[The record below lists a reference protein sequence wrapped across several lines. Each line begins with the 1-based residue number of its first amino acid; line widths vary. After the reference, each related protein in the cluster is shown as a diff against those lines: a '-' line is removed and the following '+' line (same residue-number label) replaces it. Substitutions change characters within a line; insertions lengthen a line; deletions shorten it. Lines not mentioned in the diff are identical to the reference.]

1 MKILLTGGHFSPA
14 YTIIKE
20 LTKRGNS
27 VAIAGRKYTFEGEN
41 IEAFEYEVSR
51 KEDIPFFEIK
61 TGRLQRK
68 FTKYTI
74 FSIFKIISGFYD
86 SFKILLKFKPDIVLT
101 FGGYIGFPIAYASFM
116 LGIPVVLHEQTQ
128 KAGLSGKA
136 ISWIAS
142 RICISYESS
151 QKYFNQRKT
160 TFTGNPI
167 RDEIFKTNKK
177 IPVEKGYKIVY
188 ITGGSSGSHFLN
200 QLIPKILLKL
210 LKDFTVILQSGDNV
224 SFNDY
229 EELEKVKRDLPLE
242 LKRRYILKKFVYP
255 EEIGNIFE
263 ISDIVVSRAGI
274 NTVGELLAL
283 GKVSLLIPLP
293 HGQKGEQLENANL
306 IKDAGIGD
314 FIEEKDADP
323 ETVYLKIKEMIEKRS
338 EYEKNKSRLQS
349 LIPKDAAVKILNV
362 IKEVYFEKIEQKKA

>member
-142 RICISYESS
+142 RICISY
-151 QKYFNQRKT
+151 
-160 TFTGNPI
+160 
-167 RDEIFKTNKK
+167 
-177 IPVEKGYKIVY
+177 
-188 ITGGSSGSHFLN
+188 
-200 QLIPKILLKL
+200 
-210 LKDFTVILQSGDNV
+210 
-224 SFNDY
+224 
-229 EELEKVKRDLPLE
+229 
-242 LKRRYILKKFVYP
+242 
-255 EEIGNIFE
+255 
-263 ISDIVVSRAGI
+263 
-274 NTVGELLAL
+274 
-283 GKVSLLIPLP
+283 
-293 HGQKGEQLENANL
+293 
-306 IKDAGIGD
+306 
-314 FIEEKDADP
+314 
-323 ETVYLKIKEMIEKRS
+323 
-338 EYEKNKSRLQS
+338 
-349 LIPKDAAVKILNV
+349 
-362 IKEVYFEKIEQKKA
+362 

>member
-1 MKILLTGGHFSPA
+1 MKILITGGHFSPA
-14 YTIIKE
+14 YKIIKE

-27 VAIAGRKYTFEGEN
+27 VAVAGRKYTFEGEN
-41 IEAFEYEVSR
+41 IESFEYEVSG

-61 TGRLQRK
+61 TGRFQRK

-74 FSIFKIISGFYD
+74 FSIFKIIYGFYD
-86 SFKILLKFKPDIVLT
+86 SFKILLNFKPDVVLT
-101 FGGYIGFPIAYASFM
+101 FGGYIGFPIAYVSFV

-128 KAGLSGKA
+128 KAGLSSKA

-142 RICISYESS
+142 KICISYESS

-160 TFTGNPI
+160 VFTGNPV

-177 IPVEKGYKIVY
+177 IPVEAGYKIVY
-188 ITGGSSGSHFLN
+188 VTGGSSGSHFLN
-200 QLIPKILLKL
+200 QLIKKILPKL
-210 LKDFTVILQSGDNV
+210 LKDFMLIHQSGDNI

-229 EELEKVKRDLPLE
+229 EELKKAQRDLSSE
-242 LKRRYILKKFVYP
+242 LRKRYILKKFVYP

-283 GKVSLLIPLP
+283 GKVSLLIPLA
-293 HGQKGEQLENANL
+293 HGQKGEQLENAKL

-314 FIEEKDADP
+314 FIEEKDANP
-323 ETVYLKIKEMIEKRS
+323 EIVYFKIKEMIEKRS
-338 EYEKNKSRLQS
+338 EYETNKSKAQS
-349 LIPKDAAVKILNV
+349 LVSKDAESKILKV
-362 IKEVYFEKIEQKKA
+362 IEEVYYEKVG

>member
-362 IKEVYFEKIEQKKA
+362 IK